1 MRHFQRGLSF
11 QRVVVWHSMKCHP
24 IIALILRSM
33 VTMHAQLGDPQ
44 HMKCHAPSQT
54 NN

>member
-1 MRHFQRGLSF
+1 
-11 QRVVVWHSMKCHP
+11 MKCHP

-44 HMKCHAPSQT
+44 HEMPCSISNQQLSRRHEDDATLKRTMLQY
-54 NN
+54 